1 MSDDGSGSL
10 VWLCA
15 IFFMAFCK
23 TDPAQRRKRI
33 GLAKKNLKIRWFI
46 SEKNIF
52 EVRYFEAFRKK
63 TTKSL
68 KFMKIRKFYYV
79 ESYSKLY
86 IFIIFWR
93 FSSFF
98 QNAENTWLQICFSP
112 RWINGFSISFLLILF
127 FFDARQLCF
136 CRIPRKNTEI
146 IKLEIRIYFH
156 SSRRKP

>member
-1 MSDDGSGSL
+1 MSDDVSGSL

-33 GLAKKNLKIRWFI
+33 GLAKKNLEIRWFI

-52 EVRYFEAFRKK
+52 EVRSFCDVSKK

-79 ESYSKLY
+79 ESYSKFS

-112 RWINGFSISFLLILF
+112 RWINGFSNSFLLILF
-127 FFDARQLCF
+127 FFDAAQDQFYRMTW
-136 CRIPRKNTEI
+136 KKSHI
-146 IKLEIRIYFH
+146 IKLEIRTH
-156 SSRRKP
+156 HRTSWD